1 MEHLTPISFDKVDIT
16 GGFWADKQKLNRDV
30 TIRAVR
36 DRFADTG
43 RFQAFACNWKE
54 GSDEPRPHYFWDSD
68 IAKWM
73 ESAAYIIAKEPD
85 AELEKNVEDVID
97 LIEKNQCED
106 GYFNIYHQVVEPELR
121 FKNRDHHELYCLGHL
136 IEAAVAWYN
145 ATGRDRFL
153 NILDKYI
160 DLVIRVFT
168 VEKSSSFATPGH
180 EEIELALFKLYRL
193 KQDKKYLDLAM
204 FFLNERGVNEENIG
218 EWCKGKY
225 HQSHLPVRQ
234 QRTAE
239 GHSVRACYLYSG
251 MADAAKETG
260 DPEMLAACQ
269 DLFEDITK
277 RKMYISGGVG
287 SSNKGE
293 AFTIPYDLPN
303 DTAYAETCAAIAL
316 SFFADRMKEIEPDS
330 KYADTVEREMYNG
343 VLSGLSL
350 DGKAFFYENPLEI
363 NLADHTRHVSVN
375 DHDRLPITQRL
386 EVFGCSCC
394 PPNVT
399 RYIASLGGSVFSVK
413 ENAIYVHQFMECA
426 ADVNGAAV
434 TMETNYPNDGRVRL
448 TVAGAKG
455 KKLYVRVPGWCKEYT
470 FSAPYTLENGYA
482 VIDVDGDLFTV
493 EIDFVMK
500 PAFYL
505 ANPAVRADAGKAAM
519 MLGPVLY
526 CLEGVDNGAELYDLT
541 VDTAA
546 APEVSYD
553 PYFGVNTVTIPALRT
568 DKAQFASL
576 YRLTKPLATVPA
588 TAKFIP
594 YFAFAN
600 RGESDMTVWFRYK

>member
-1 MEHLTPISFDKVDIT
+1 MEQLRPVSFQNVEIT
-16 GGFWADKQKLNRDV
+16 GGFWADKQKLNREV
-30 TIRAVR
+30 TIWSVR

-43 RFQAFACNWKE
+43 RFQAFACGWKE
-54 GSDEPRPHYFWDSD
+54 GSDEPKPHYFWDSD
-68 IAKWM
+68 IAKWL
-73 ESAAYIIAKEPD
+73 ESAAYIIAKAPD
-85 AELEKNVEDVID
+85 AELEQNVEDVID

-145 ATGRDRFL
+145 ATGRDRFI
-153 NILDKYI
+153 NILDRYI
-160 DLVIRVFT
+160 DLVVRVFT
-168 VEKSSSFATPGH
+168 VEKSAGFATPGH
-180 EEIELALFKLYRL
+180 EEIELALFKLYRV
-193 KQDKKYLDLAM
+193 KPDKKYLDLAM
-204 FFLNERGVNEENIG
+204 FFLNERGVNEEKDM
-218 EWCKGKY
+218 EWCKGMY

-260 DPEMLAACQ
+260 DAELLAACK
-269 DLFEDITK
+269 DLFDDITE

-287 SSNKGE
+287 SSHRGE

-316 SFFADRMKEIEPDS
+316 SFFADRMKEIDLDS
-330 KYADTVEREMYNG
+330 RYADTVEREMYNG
-343 VLSGLSL
+343 VLAGLSL

-363 NLADHTRHVSVN
+363 NLSDRIRHASVK
-375 DHDRLPITQRL
+375 DGDRLPITQRL

-399 RYIASLGGSVFSVK
+399 RYLAALGGSVFSATDG
-413 ENAIYVHQFMECA
+413 AIFVHQFMELNA
-426 ADVNGAAV
+426 SVDGAEV
-434 TMETNYPNDGRVRL
+434 TMETNYPNDGKIRL

-455 KKLYVRVPGWCKEYT
+455 KQLYVRVPGWCREYS
-470 FSAPYTLENGYA
+470 FSKPYTLDLGYA
-482 VIDVDGDLFTV
+482 VIDVDEDAFTLDV
-493 EIDFVMK
+493 DFVMK
-500 PAFYL
+500 PQFYA
-505 ANPAVRADAGKAAM
+505 ANPAVRADAGKAA
-519 MLGPVLY
+519 LQYGPVVY
-526 CLEGVDNGAELYDLT
+526 CLESVDNGGELFDLT
-541 VDTAA
+541 VDTAGT
-546 APEVSYD
+546 PELAFD
-553 PYFGVNTVTIPALRT
+553 PFFGVNTITLPATRT
-568 DKAQFASL
+568 NKETFPSL
-576 YRLTKPLATVPA
+576 YNLAKPVAAVPA

-600 RGESDMTVWFRYK
+600 RGDADMTVWFRYR